1 MKDLILSVDCG
12 TQSLRTFLFDF
23 AGKISAFSKI
33 EYEPYVSVQP
43 GWAEQDVRV
52 YWKAFLDAIDALR
65 DQIKDF
71 EKRVAAITV
80 TTLSD
85 TMVNVDK
92 SGNPLRPAILWLDQ
106 RKNFLNLRKRPF
118 LMHLSH
124 IIAGMDEPVR
134 ILQSESKVDWI
145 RNNQPEIWKNTHKFL
160 QVSGFFNFMLT
171 GKFVDSVSS
180 QVGHLPFDYKNRR
193 WATQKDIS
201 SILFYVEPE
210 KLPDLVEPSQE
221 VGKVTSQASKITG
234 LLEGTP
240 VIASGSDKSCE
251 ALGSGCV
258 NSKRSN
264 LSLGTMA
271 SIQVISKKYFEPVRF
286 MPAYPAVIPGA
297 YNPSVSVFRGF
308 WMVTWF
314 KNEFGFKER
323 LDAERLG
330 IFEEALL
337 DEMISKVP
345 TGSLGLISQPYW
357 GPGLKMPEAKGSF
370 IGFGEIH
377 TRSHMYRAMIEGI
390 GYALFEGL
398 QHIEKNG
405 KIKIE
410 NISVSGG
417 GAKSDDVCQ
426 IMADIFGRPVQKSET
441 NEASGLGAA
450 MVAGVG
456 LGIYSDFGSATAN
469 MVRFQKEFLP
479 DINNNDLYQKIFREV
494 YLHIYPRLKKLY
506 KNIRRITNYPEIKR

>member
-1 MKDLILSVDCG
+1 MKDLILSIDCG

-23 AGKISAFSKI
+23 TGKISAFEKV
-33 EYEPYVSVQP
+33 EYEPYVSIYP
-43 GWAEQDVRV
+43 GWAEQDVKV
-52 YWKAFLDAIDALR
+52 YWKAFLDALNSLR

-92 SGNPLRPAILWLDQ
+92 DGNSLRPAILWLDQ
-106 RKNFLNLRKRPF
+106 RKNFVNLRKRPL
-118 LMHLSH
+118 LMYLSH
-124 IIAGMDEPVR
+124 VIARMDEPVR

-145 RNNQPEIWKNTHKFL
+145 RNNQPEIWKKTHKFL
-160 QVSGFFNFMLT
+160 QISGFFNFMLT

-180 QVGHLPFDYKNRR
+180 QVGHIPFDYRKRT
-193 WATQKDIS
+193 WADKKDIS

-221 VGKVTSQASKITG
+221 IGKISFKAAKITG

-258 NSKRSN
+258 DAKKANV
-264 LSLGTMA
+264 SLGTMA
-271 SIQVISKKYFEPVRF
+271 SIQVISKKYFEPVKF
-286 MPAYPAVIPGA
+286 MPAYPAVISGE

-345 TGSLGLISQPYW
+345 AGSLGLIAQPYW

-398 QHIEKNG
+398 QNIEKNG

-410 NISVSGG
+410 SISVSGG
-417 GAKSDDVCQ
+417 GANSNDVCQ
-426 IMADIFGRPVQKSET
+426 IMADIFGRPVQKIET
-441 NEASGLGAA
+441 NEAAGLGAA
-450 MVAGVG
+450 MVASVG
-456 LGIYSDFGSATAN
+456 IGIYNDFESATSN
-469 MVRFQKEFLP
+469 MVRVQKEFIP
-479 DINNNDLYQKIFREV
+479 NIGNNEIYQKIFKDV

-506 KNIRRITNYPEIKR
+506 KVIRKITNYPETKR